1 MTNSKISIII
11 PAYNESRTVGDLV
24 SKIVELYPEFEVLV
38 INDSSTDDTSA
49 VAKDAGAKVFSHPY
63 NIGNGAAVKS
73 GIRHASGDILVFI
86 DRDLQHWHTSISILL
101 VVLLIRCKKSE
112 TCNDCRC
119 HEPGGRVRYE
129 GAF

>member
-38 INDSSTDDTSA
+38 VNDSSTDDTSA

-86 DRDLQHWHTSISILL
+86 DGDLQHWHTSISILL

-112 TCNDCRC
+112 RFNYCRC
-119 HEPGGRVRYE
+119 HEP
-129 GAF
+129 